1 MKSTFKL
8 LSLVAISAIAL
19 PSLTI
24 AAPKKKTDETP
35 AAAAEKATDK
45 PKKDTYPL
53 YGEVVSLD
61 KTTLVIKGGKDKP
74 DRKYAIT
81 KDTKFVSHPKGG
93 EPKDATAADVKVGAE
108 VGGLLKKAA
117 SGSDEVV
124 SINVAVKQK
133 EDKPA
138 ATTKP
143 ETKTETPKKK
153 KAA

>member
-1 MKSTFKL
+1 MKSTFKI
-8 LSLVAISAIAL
+8 LSLVAISALAL
-19 PSLTI
+19 PSLTN
-24 AAPKKKTDETP
+24 AAPKKAAEEKT
-35 AAAAEKATDK
+35 AAAEKAADK

-61 KTTLVIKGGKDKP
+61 KTTLVIKGGKETP

-93 EPKDATAADVKVGAE
+93 ESKDVTAADVKVGAW
-108 VGGLLKKAA
+108 VGGLLKKAT

-124 SINVAVKQK
+124 SLNISVKQK
-133 EDKPA
+133 EAKTEA
-138 ATTKP
+138 TKP
-143 ETKTETPKKK
+143 EAKTETPKKK